1 MGLKTKAAEAALE
14 LATNENVLDK
24 TVGLFGMLFPY
35 LGTTKKTV
43 DTYMSE
49 IQNSDL
55 SPDVKARL
63 MLSAKSDL
71 KRWKNQESIADI
83 AFKCAKEGTDF
94 SENSGVNEDWLD
106 RYMDSA
112 KFVSSEDMQLIWGKI
127 LANEFE
133 APGSTPLNMI
143 RILSEIT
150 SDLANA
156 FRIICSMTVKIKPL
170 DPNEEIEN
178 DQAMIVPYNGN
189 KNIFDKIGLSFGAIS
204 ELEALGLIK
213 FDGIVGYVIDCH
225 EGLYE
230 ICIDKNTDKI
240 QNNTS
245 QLNVGNVM
253 LTKAGETLQKITEPI
268 EIEEY
273 YLMLAKYLMN
283 KGVVYISEKLLFNEN
298 NNNNSENTIL

>member
-1 MGLKTKAAEAALE
+1 MSLKTKAAEAALE
-14 LATNENVLDK
+14 LATNENVIDK
-24 TVGLFGMLFPY
+24 TTGLLGMLFPY
-35 LGTTKKTV
+35 SG
-43 DTYMSE
+43 
-49 IQNSDL
+49 
-55 SPDVKARL
+55 VKQKAIE
-63 MLSAKSDL
+63 MYIEDIEKSDL
-71 KRWKNQESIADI
+71 PRETKISLLLNIKKDFKKIKNQKAIAEI
-83 AFKCAKEGTDF
+83 ALDNAKEGTDF
-94 SENSGVNEDWLD
+94 SDKSGVNEDWLD

-133 APGSTPLNMI
+133 IPGSTPPNMI

-273 YLMLAKYLMN
+273 DLMLAKYLIN
-283 KGVVYISEKLLFNEN
+283 NGVVYISEKLLFNEN
-298 NNNNSENTIL
+298 NSNNSENTTL

>member
-1 MGLKTKAAEAALE
+1 MSLKTKAAEAALE
-14 LATNENVLDK
+14 LATNENVIDK
-24 TVGLFGMLFPY
+24 TTGLLGMLFPY
-35 LGTTKKTV
+35 SG
-43 DTYMSE
+43 
-49 IQNSDL
+49 
-55 SPDVKARL
+55 VKQKAIE
-63 MLSAKSDL
+63 MYIEDIEKSDL
-71 KRWKNQESIADI
+71 PRETKISLLLNIKKDFKKIKNQKAIAEI
-83 AFKCAKEGTDF
+83 ALDNAKEGTDF
-94 SENSGVNEDWLD
+94 SDKSGVNEDWLD

-133 APGSTPLNMI
+133 IPGSTPPNMI

-273 YLMLAKYLMN
+273 YLMLAKYLIN
-283 KGVVYISEKLLFNEN
+283 NGVVYISEKLLFNEN
-298 NNNNSENTIL
+298 NSNNSENTTL